1 MARAAVFSPSG
12 RRKQYNDASA
22 PSEIAPAWRQR
33 PQRRGSM
40 AISHMSWAVGGFVLG
55 MVCWQLVGFWSFI
68 DRVLDE
74 RAPSVSYV
82 SASSPKEI
90 GRLDEHGEACVA
102 QKADVGAGT
111 TDVMRC
117 PFPILALQD
126 TGGQAT
132 PQAIKAVAQP

>member
-1 MARAAVFSPSG
+1 MAL
-12 RRKQYNDASA
+12 
-22 PSEIAPAWRQR
+22 
-33 PQRRGSM
+33 
-40 AISHMSWAVGGFVLG
+40 SHLSWALGGFVLG

-74 RAPSVSYV
+74 RRPAPGYVSVSI
-82 SASSPKEI
+82 PKEV

-117 PFPILALQD
+117 PFPILALQ
-126 TGGQAT
+126 QNPREAT
-132 PQAIKAVAQP
+132 ATAESAVTRP